1 MREKEINLIDL
12 VVEILLRWRVFI
24 IWMLVGAVLLGTF
37 SYVQSYRT
45 FKSQTSQ
52 VEAAEKQLEQELV
65 ELEQGAES
73 TGMRG
78 SALRQWLLKQLTDT
92 QIRNVEYVL
101 EYEALRDDRV
111 SYQENS
117 VLMKIDP
124 NSVAKGE
131 LTFLVS
137 SEQKQKSYDIER
149 VYEDIVSSG
158 EMSEIV
164 AQQLGVDEMNV
175 SEIFYIARGT
185 SGLLEG
191 TDTFKVI
198 LLCDNEKNCKNV
210 MQAVVNFLN
219 AKQVE
224 LVEILGEHDITLIN
238 QSCGTVTHTGIMNTQ
253 RTNVNDIMSMEDTIT
268 KYKNNFGVEEWKY
281 YDFCLN
287 GELTE
292 LSEEKAQEI
301 KESTQDTEGT
311 GTTLTDIINRG
322 VTVTPGVSVK
332 YMILGAILAAFI
344 YAFII
349 FLRYALNTKLRGTDD
364 LQKLCNIQQF
374 GRIPNR
380 KIEKK
385 TFAFVDKWILALRDR
400 NNRRFTNEEAL
411 ELASV
416 GVKMAVK
423 KEACTF
429 VSIIGC
435 DLKEQSLL
443 VSEEIKKSFDSDN
456 VKVNILN
463 NVLYDAQAMG
473 ELDGT
478 QGAILVERAGSTL
491 YNEIFQ
497 ELELLRR
504 QGIKVLGG
512 IVVE

>member
-1 MREKEINLIDL
+1 MKEKEMNLIDL
-12 VVEILLRWRVFI
+12 LVEIFLHWRIFI
-24 IWMLVGAVLLGTF
+24 VWMLIGSVLLGTF
-37 SYVQSYRT
+37 SYMRSYGI
-45 FKSQTSQ
+45 FKSQTAQ
-52 VEAAEKQLEQELV
+52 VDAAQEQLDQELQ
-65 ELEQGAES
+65 EAEQAEAS
-73 TGMRG
+73 E
-78 SALRQWLLKQLTDT
+78 SAMRQWLVKQLTDV
-92 QIRNVEYVL
+92 QVRNVEYVL

-111 SYQENS
+111 AYQENS
-117 VLMKIDP
+117 ILMKINP
-124 NSVAKGE
+124 YSVVKGE
-131 LTFLVS
+131 LVFLVS
-137 SEQKQKSYDIER
+137 SEERQKSYDIER
-149 VYEDIVSSG
+149 VYEDIVVSG
-158 EMSEIV
+158 EMSELV
-164 AQQLGVDEMNV
+164 AEKLGIDDMNIG
-175 SEIFYIARGT
+175 EIFYIGRGT

-191 TDTFKVI
+191 TDTFKII
-198 LLCDNEKNCKNV
+198 LLCDDESKCKDV
-210 MQAVVNFLN
+210 MQAVAFFL
-219 AKQVE
+219 KLKHDE
-224 LVEILGEHDITLIN
+224 LLETLGNHEITMIN
-238 QSCGTVTHTGIMNTQ
+238 ESYGVVTHTGIMNSQ

-268 KYKNNFGVEEWKY
+268 KYKNNFSVEEWKY

-292 LSEEKAQEI
+292 LSEEKAKEI
-301 KESTQDTEGT
+301 EEASEDADGTSTS
-311 GTTLTDIINRG
+311 LIDIIHRG

-332 YMILGAILAAFI
+332 YVIFGAILAAFI

-364 LQKLCNIQQF
+364 LQKLYNIQQF

-380 KIEKK
+380 KVEKRA
-385 TFAFVDKWILALRDR
+385 FAFVDKWILALRDR

-416 GVKMAVK
+416 GVRMAVR

-435 DLKEQSLL
+435 DLKGQSLE
-443 VSEEIKKSFDSDN
+443 VCEEIKKGFDSDN

-473 ELDGT
+473 ELEGT

-491 YNEIFQ
+491 YNEILQ
-497 ELELLRR
+497 ELELLKR